1 MANFYFE
8 EASLAEIMKELGRW
22 YNMNIEFAD
31 AELANYRF
39 KYWAYKQ
46 GSFQEAIDIINKVG
60 KVLVVKK
67 EIRQL

>member
-1 MANFYFE
+1 
-8 EASLAEIMKELGRW
+8 
-22 YNMNIEFAD
+22 MNIEFAD

-60 KVLVVKK
+60 KVSVVKK
-67 EIRQL
+67 GNTAIIEKNRN